1 MAASSAPEP
10 CFTVSEVSAWGSGA
24 DFLENGVAWAAPWLT
39 GAWWALIVLRGS
51 LPALFSVVV
60 AGVVAA
66 VATQDP
72 YIKVSEVCVPRLV
85 ISWKVGHAA
94 QGE

>member
-1 MAASSAPEP
+1 MAARPAVGKPPAVKFFSVLPR
-10 CFTVSEVSAWGSGA
+10 
-24 DFLENGVAWAAPWLT
+24 AAPWLT

-72 YIKVSEVCVPRLV
+72 YIKVSEVCVLRLV
-85 ISWKVGHAA
+85 IFLEKWPRGS
-94 QGE
+94 